1 MMTSKPRSAKN
12 PLKRDC
18 NECGATDRTLQRN
31 SKKPKEAEKR
41 NAMSEEKAAA
51 IEETIKL
58 KKSVAD
64 MSAEDRAAWYDNEN
78 KKRAEREKGSK
89 RTFTDPKSFVNE
101 YKGHE
106 NRDDEIDVWQTFEE
120 FAKDAMLLKKCNT
133 HEGALELWR
142 N

>member
-18 NECGATDRTLQRN
+18 NECGSTDRTLQRN
-31 SKKPKEAEKR
+31 SKKSKDAGGK

-58 KKSVAD
+58 KKAASE

-78 KKRAEREKGSK
+78 KKRVEREKGS
-89 RTFTDPKSFVNE
+89 
-101 YKGHE
+101 
-106 NRDDEIDVWQTFEE
+106 
-120 FAKDAMLLKKCNT
+120 
-133 HEGALELWR
+133 
-142 N
+142 